1 MPYKSKTIKEIPKWL
16 DCPICGVYQTLH
28 YNYLMNHFK
37 KCEEYENHIDDVEM
51 YDLDNNTTVGDYI
64 QQKINVINTT
74 KKLIQTNELE
84 NIQDQLQDV
93 YDDHQEIQ
101 EMMSINLGEQFEM
114 NDDELDAELES
125 LGQMDMSDTSCL
137 DLDYNTPSVPSK
149 EPSKRPIT
157 YGSVEV
163 DEFGLPNMILN

>member
-1 MPYKSKTIKEIPKWL
+1 MPYQIRTIKEIPKWL

-74 KKLIQTNELE
+74 KKLVQSNELE
-84 NIQDQLQDV
+84 NIQNQSLDQIQLYIQNKLLENINTYNSIMTDSLQI
-93 YDDHQEIQ
+93 YEFFF
-101 EMMSINLGEQFEM
+101 GESEDSR
-114 NDDELDAELES
+114 N
-125 LGQMDMSDTSCL
+125 
-137 DLDYNTPSVPSK
+137 K
-149 EPSKRPIT
+149 
-157 YGSVEV
+157 
-163 DEFGLPNMILN
+163 ILNDLVKKIFGNI

>member
-84 NIQDQLQDV
+84 NIQDQLLDQ
-93 YDDHQEIQ
+93 IQ
-101 EMMSINLGEQFEM
+101 LYIQNKLLENINTYNLITTDSLQIYEFFFGESE
-114 NDDELDAELES
+114 
-125 LGQMDMSDTSCL
+125 
-137 DLDYNTPSVPSK
+137 
-149 EPSKRPIT
+149 
-157 YGSVEV
+157 GSR
-163 DEFGLPNMILN
+163 NKILNDLVKKIFGNI

>member
-1 MPYKSKTIKEIPKWL
+1 MPKSTTHIYIIMPYQIRTIKEIPKWL

-84 NIQDQLQDV
+84 NIQDQLLDQ
-93 YDDHQEIQ
+93 IQ
-101 EMMSINLGEQFEM
+101 LYIQNKLLENINTYNLITTDSLQIYEFFFGESE
-114 NDDELDAELES
+114 
-125 LGQMDMSDTSCL
+125 
-137 DLDYNTPSVPSK
+137 
-149 EPSKRPIT
+149 
-157 YGSVEV
+157 GSR
-163 DEFGLPNMILN
+163 NKILNDLVKKIFGNI

>member
-1 MPYKSKTIKEIPKWL
+1 MPYQIRTIKEIPKWL
-16 DCPICGVYQTLH
+16 DCQICGVYQTLH

-84 NIQDQLQDV
+84 NIQDQLLDQ
-93 YDDHQEIQ
+93 IQ
-101 EMMSINLGEQFEM
+101 LYIQNKLLENINTYNSIMTDSLQIYEFFFGESEDSR
-114 NDDELDAELES
+114 N
-125 LGQMDMSDTSCL
+125 
-137 DLDYNTPSVPSK
+137 K
-149 EPSKRPIT
+149 
-157 YGSVEV
+157 
-163 DEFGLPNMILN
+163 ILNDLVKKIFGNI